1 MYKVAEYF
9 HFGCSCFAGLLAL
22 SFVAKLILARRVVFD
37 ELSSPTTASPAGLL
51 CMTLDIVFAGRGA
64 VGMVVVCASS
74 FVHLCLAIWFMYM
87 AFAYHA
93 LPDPS
98 WFPNT
103 TGIGVSAVKLW
114 LYHPMCGHFLMAV
127 RTLLAKFIKMLR
139 L

>member
-1 MYKVAEYF
+1 
-9 HFGCSCFAGLLAL
+9 
-22 SFVAKLILARRVVFD
+22 
-37 ELSSPTTASPAGLL
+37 
-51 CMTLDIVFAGRGA
+51 MTLDIVFAGRGA
-64 VGMVVVCASS
+64 VGMVIVCASS

-127 RTLLAKFIKMLR
+127 RVARLLSCVLSCALLFLTLLCLADIIVI
-139 L
+139 